1 MREVKRE
8 EANYVVILSDSNKN
22 LIKKIYFN
30 LGKNEGYNDMLGYVA
45 SNYPDMIKLNTRVDF
60 AKVVTGISIKK
71 EF

>member
-30 LGKNEGYNDMLGYVA
+30 LDKNEGCNDMLRYVA
-45 SNYPDMIKLNTRVDF
+45 SHYSDMIKLNTRVDF